1 MGSEKVFR
9 ERMRRGKMVT
19 EIITKKVVET
29 GRNYFGCA
37 ELSGVEL
44 EDEG

>member
-1 MGSEKVFR
+1 
-9 ERMRRGKMVT
+9 MRRGKMVT